1 MEELSLTQEY
11 QKPFIKKSFRWY
23 IFITFLLHC
32 IHLSQTEG
40 ILNPTSDNIMK
51 DLPISQIEFD
61 CLNLSYYIGKFL
73 GSILFIFIYHSINRK
88 YILFFSS
95 ISHAIINIFFLLTN
109 KIYLIMALRAFS
121 GIGNIWPYLYI
132 QIWINQYGIKKYK
145 KLWKNCSLLCSSFG
159 IASGYILY
167 LFFEN
172 KWKYLFVYNGLFL
185 SLCGFIYMF
194 FPNIYFSSLLVA
206 IKDNNN
212 NDKINNIGSL
222 FNIRITSEDNDD
234 KYIFFQKNKNIFKN
248 YFFMIFLFIKCTNI
262 FIFSTLQFWLFQ
274 YFLTSLEYKYI
285 NNNKSLLIMIFSFM
299 ITFNTLFGILLG
311 EKFSKK
317 ISLKDILIIKIFSC
331 IFFTPIPH
339 INKFIIFCILLSLYQ
354 ILGNINIIFIDKI
367 ILESINKSERK
378 NGKDVIN
385 IFNVLLGSALGPL
398 MYGLIIDK
406 WGEYNKNIGMIFLR
420 NYLYLSLILAIIA
433 MIFKNKFIKNLNYNE
448 YSEEENDNDDIEMN
462 DL

>member
-1 MEELSLTQEY
+1 
-11 QKPFIKKSFRWY
+11 
-23 IFITFLLHC
+23 
-32 IHLSQTEG
+32 
-40 ILNPTSDNIMK
+40 
-51 DLPISQIEFD
+51 
-61 CLNLSYYIGKFL
+61 
-73 GSILFIFIYHSINRK
+73 
-88 YILFFSS
+88 
-95 ISHAIINIFFLLTN
+95 
-109 KIYLIMALRAFS
+109 
-121 GIGNIWPYLYI
+121 
-132 QIWINQYGIKKYK
+132 
-145 KLWKNCSLLCSSFG
+145 
-159 IASGYILY
+159 
-167 LFFEN
+167 
-172 KWKYLFVYNGLFL
+172 
-185 SLCGFIYMF
+185 
-194 FPNIYFSSLLVA
+194 
-206 IKDNNN
+206 
-212 NDKINNIGSL
+212 
-222 FNIRITSEDNDD
+222 
-234 KYIFFQKNKNIFKN
+234 
-248 YFFMIFLFIKCTNI
+248 MIFLFIKCTNI

-433 MIFKNKFIKNLNYNE
+433 MIFKNKFIKNPNNNE
-448 YSEEENDNDDIEMN
+448 YSEEENENDDIEMN